1 MELESAIFRIVDES
15 VTVLAATR
23 PERVTVTLDW
33 GATELTTTI
42 RAHLAPLDQEP
53 ALPPPAADVPA
64 ALATMIESRRADRAA
79 VIAAG
84 GVPAEVR
91 REITDRATALG
102 GRVGVAAD
110 GQTIEVVV
118 PIPPPADE
126 ASPAGT

>member
-1 MELESAIFRIVDES
+1 M
-15 VTVLAATR
+15 
-23 PERVTVTLDW
+23 TLDW

-42 RAHLAPLDQEP
+42 RAHLGPIDQEP

-64 ALATMIESRRADRAA
+64 ALVTMIESRRADRAA

-110 GQTIEVVV
+110 GQTIEVVIQ
-118 PIPPPADE
+118 IPPPADE
-126 ASPAGT
+126 ASPADAG